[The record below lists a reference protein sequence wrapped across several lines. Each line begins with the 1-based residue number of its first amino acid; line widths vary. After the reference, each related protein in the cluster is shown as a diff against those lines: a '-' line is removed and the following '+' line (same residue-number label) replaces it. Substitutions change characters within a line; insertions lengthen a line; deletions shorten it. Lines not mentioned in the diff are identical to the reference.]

1 MFGSDPVSEH
11 QVRTQRSE
19 ANTVINR
26 IRDQFKNLTATR
38 SLPSGKRLQIYSLS
52 RWLLN
57 GGIHINPAQ
66 SVLSFHHH
74 DTMSV
79 PVVNYSYY
87 PPNVVIDGYVANT
100 LSTTQILAI
109 FTSTLASVLV
119 PCFLL
124 IRRVR
129 PSIPTSELAT
139 ALWFVLCGVIHL
151 GLEGHY
157 ARHQHHIGASSHV
170 LSQLW
175 KEYAL
180 SDSRYLTRD
189 SFVACM
195 EGITAA
201 FWGPLSFLC
210 AYGVVRGSAWR
221 HPLQSIV
228 SLGQL
233 YGDVL
238 YYATCTYEFVVYGQE
253 FSRPEPYYFIGY
265 YVFLNAFW
273 IVIPSV
279 LLLSSGRATTRAFA
293 ALERR
298 DKNP

>member
-1 MFGSDPVSEH
+1 
-11 QVRTQRSE
+11 
-19 ANTVINR
+19 
-26 IRDQFKNLTATR
+26 
-38 SLPSGKRLQIYSLS
+38 
-52 RWLLN
+52 
-57 GGIHINPAQ
+57 
-66 SVLSFHHH
+66 
-74 DTMSV
+74 MSV

-129 PSIPTSELAT
+129 PSIPISELAT

-151 GLEGHY
+151 GLEERGGGEEGDTAQLTPVYKGHY

-293 ALERR
+293 ALEEARQEAMGR
-298 DKNP
+298 AGKRP